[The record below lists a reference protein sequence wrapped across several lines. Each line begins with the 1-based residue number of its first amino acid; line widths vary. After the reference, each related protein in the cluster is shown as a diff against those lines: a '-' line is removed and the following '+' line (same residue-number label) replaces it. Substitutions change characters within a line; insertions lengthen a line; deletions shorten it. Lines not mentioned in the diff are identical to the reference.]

1 MPDLELPS
9 KTATCRRFGFD
20 RRGGGVLSAYLQDK
34 EDA

>member
-9 KTATCRRFGFD
+9 KTATRRRFGFD
-20 RRGGGVLSAYLQDK
+20 RRGGVLSAYLQDK